1 MCLAVPGKVESID
14 DVDPVLRSGRVSFGG
29 IVKVVSLACVPEATV
44 GDYVLVHAGMAIST
58 VDESEAEKVFAYLR
72 ELGEFDDLAA
82 SSGDVP

>member
-14 DVDPVLRSGRVSFGG
+14 EADPVLRSGRVSFGG

-72 ELGEFDDLAA
+72 ELGEFDDLAT

>member
-14 DVDPVLRSGRVSFGG
+14 GGDPVLRSGRVSFGG
-29 IVKVVSLACVPEATV
+29 VVKVVSLACVPEATV

-72 ELGEFDDLAA
+72 ELGEFDDLAT

>member
-1 MCLAVPGKVESID
+1 VPGKVESID

>member
-14 DVDPVLRSGRVSFGG
+14 EGDPVLRSGRVSFGG
-29 IVKVVSLACVPEATV
+29 VVKVVSLACVPEATV

-72 ELGEFDDLAA
+72 ELGEFDDLAT